1 MRASPD
7 RRLTLAA
14 LALAVALAPVA
25 SANEPEAAA
34 KPANATT
41 SAKPASAVQPAK
53 PVNANVTAT
62 PKPATNATK
71 PANAN
76 ANKSAG
82 PNLAKNG
89 SGARTPVRLAASNG
103 AGAPVVVPVSAVG
116 APAPGSTLA
125 HLDDHLT
132 YQYNALGRRDP
143 FQALV
148 GGGFVPM
155 DQGGEAPPDIGGLKV
170 VGVVWGATDQFA
182 LVEDARGSSFVLR
195 KGDKVMNGFVEGL
208 KRDGVIVNVTA
219 DGQSQTV
226 VLPLTKKGEQK

>member
-1 MRASPD
+1 MRSSPD
-7 RRLTLAA
+7 MRRMLVA
-14 LALAVALAPVA
+14 LALAVALASAA
-25 SANEPEAAA
+25 SAEEAANAPKPPANVNAGPNAA
-34 KPANATT
+34 KPAAAATNAKKAKAP
-41 SAKPASAVQPAK
+41 AKPAVDAKNAK
-53 PVNANVTAT
+53 P
-62 PKPATNATK
+62 
-71 PANAN
+71 
-76 ANKSAG
+76 S
-82 PNLAKNG
+82 
-89 SGARTPVRLAASNG
+89 VRLAATNG
-103 AGAPVVVPVSAVG
+103 AGAPVVVPVTPAG
-116 APAPGSTLA
+116 GPAPGSTLA

-155 DQGGEAPPDIGGLKV
+155 DQGGEAPPDIGGLRV

-226 VLPLTKKGEQK
+226 VIPLTKKGDPK